1 MSGHKN
7 RYMLVTLGCVMLL
20 ITPAPSMDFVEGE
33 GNYNQTNVTTMEPP
47 PALTATAYLMTT
59 ISAVVFLVGLTGN
72 SLVIYVVARFQ
83 EMHTVTNYYISN
95 LAVTDLAFLI
105 CCLPFSAVKHVTFE
119 WELGL
124 FMCKFVSYMMQVTVQ
139 ATCLT
144 LAVLSVDR
152 YCAIVHPVTSMSFRT
167 KKVAKIICA
176 SVWAASALLGIPVA
190 VNYELVEYDYYGR
203 RYYCQE
209 VWQSESGQ
217 RSYMLYTVLLAY
229 VIPLACCG
237 ACGVLI
243 IRRLL
248 TRMERHPAQQRN
260 QARQTRR
267 TTCIIVS
274 VVVIFALSWL
284 PNHAINLW
292 RVYNLKAELTDTIGA
307 LKAAALILSYSNSAV
322 NPFVYTLIGE
332 NYRNCLK
339 KSAPC
344 ARRKSNYSSR
354 FGNSVTRCSC
364 LNGSKGEMTVTFGVR
379 LGHVRNPPLEMK
391 TSYLPSETAQVSM
404 PDLDDDDKIV

>member
-1 MSGHKN
+1 MDSMEADAG
-7 RYMLVTLGCVMLL
+7 VD
-20 ITPAPSMDFVEGE
+20 MDF
-33 GNYNQTNVTTMEPP
+33 NRTNMTTTGVPP
-47 PALTATAYLMTT
+47 TEVTAYLMPA
-59 ISAVVFLVGLTGN
+59 ISAVVLLVGLTGN
-72 SLVIYVVARFQ
+72 SLVIYTVARYR

-95 LAVTDLAFLI
+95 LAVTDLAFLV
-105 CCLPFSAVKHVTFE
+105 CCLPFSAANYVTFE
-119 WELGL
+119 WKLGL
-124 FMCKFVSYMMQVTVQ
+124 FMCKFVNYMMQVTVQ

-190 VNYELVEYDYYGR
+190 MNYELVENAYYGR
-203 RYYCQE
+203 RTYCQE
-209 VWQSESGQ
+209 VWTSESGQ
-217 RSYMLYTVLLAY
+217 RGYMLYTVLLAF
-229 VIPLACCG
+229 VLPLACCG

-248 TRMERHPAQQRN
+248 TRLERAPAQQRD

-292 RVYNLKAELTDTIGA
+292 RVFNLDEDITDVISA
-307 LKAAALILSYSNSAV
+307 LKTAALILSYSNSAV

-339 KSAPC
+339 RAVRCSG
-344 ARRKSNYSSR
+344 KSNPQSRLRSTFKTSRGSYLSS
-354 FGNSVTRCSC
+354 
-364 LNGSKGEMTVTFGVR
+364 SKKEATVTFSVR
-379 LGHVRNPPLEMK
+379 FANVSNPPLQIK
-391 TSYLPSETAQVSM
+391 TSCLTPETGQVSAHGAEY
-404 PDLDDDDKIV
+404 DVDKV